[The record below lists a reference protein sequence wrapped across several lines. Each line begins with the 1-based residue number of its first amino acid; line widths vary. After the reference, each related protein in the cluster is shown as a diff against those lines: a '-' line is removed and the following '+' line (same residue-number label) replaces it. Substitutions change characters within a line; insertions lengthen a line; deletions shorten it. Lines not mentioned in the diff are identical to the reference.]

1 MLLAVAFLMFAVLFV
16 SWLVM
21 PDNAE
26 AGEAAQPAEKLGPEA
41 GTMPARA

>member
-1 MLLAVAFLMFAVLFV
+1 MLLAIAFLLFIILFA

-21 PDNAE
+21 PDKAE
-26 AGEAAQPAEKLGPEA
+26 TREATQPDEKLAPEA

>member
-1 MLLAVAFLMFAVLFV
+1 MLLAIAFLMFVVLFA

-21 PDNAE
+21 PDKAE
-26 AGEAAQPAEKLGPEA
+26 TSEATRPAEKLSPET